1 MNLLKNTIWR
11 IYKFFDKR
19 ILLVNYEIT
28 FKKFATLVDIKGD
41 KSFSLI
47 FYSISMQ
54 KYKIHFM
61 LINTFIVISFIYK
74 IIWWWFNFCS
84 INLSNQMK
92 LFMNIFLSL
101 LLFIKMYH

>member
-19 ILLVNYEIT
+19 ILLVNYGIT

-41 KSFSLI
+41 TSFSLV

-54 KYKIHFM
+54 KYKIYFM

-84 INLSNQMK
+84 INLSNQTK
-92 LFMNIFLSL
+92 LFMNIVLS
-101 LLFIKMYH
+101 